1 MTRRRLVGIALFG
14 WLCAAAAPT
23 VTAQASPSVEMRFG
37 VRVPLRG
44 GDTLHATLYL
54 PRQRTRRLPLIV
66 TMTPYTSDTYH
77 ARAAWYA
84 RHGYLFAVV
93 DVRGRGNSTG
103 RFAPFVHDATDG
115 YDAVEW
121 LARLPECDG
130 QVGMWGGSYG
140 GFAQWATAGQR
151 PPSLRT
157 IVPAAAVHPGFD
169 FPTLRGITF
178 LSSIR
183 WLAETGGRTAN
194 NRWGEDDAFWNDAVM
209 ELHRQD
215 RSLRSLDTLSGFPSA
230 TFQQWLDHPTADAWW
245 AGTVP
250 SATQLAQLDI
260 PVLTITGYYDVDQPG
275 ALRFYHA
282 HRAAAPQARHH
293 LLLGPWDH
301 SGTRTPQAR
310 FSGVVMGPRSVLPL
324 DSLLL
329 GWYDHVMRGAPLPT
343 ALRAP
348 IRYYRTNSDRWSTSA
363 TLEQI
368 TRAHT
373 DYVLAAPMAAQRGR
387 LLPHTPGNPVP
398 AWTAT
403 IAYDP
408 ADSARFLRDSRT
420 NYYDYGSA
428 ARIDRLGTEAL
439 RFETPPLRTALA
451 LAGRAR
457 LAVTAHGNVGSADL
471 AMDLYVVRP
480 DGSTIWLT
488 GDMQRITFVGDT
500 ARRIDFESLNIFER
514 TVRRGDRLRL
524 VVTTP
529 HLAIFAPN
537 FSGDGAIDAQR
548 PTTSRSVR
556 LDLRHERLAP
566 ALLSLPIARP

>member
-1 MTRRRLVGIALFG
+1 
-14 WLCAAAAPT
+14 
-23 VTAQASPSVEMRFG
+23 
-37 VRVPLRG
+37 
-44 GDTLHATLYL
+44 
-54 PRQRTRRLPLIV
+54 
-66 TMTPYTSDTYH
+66 
-77 ARAAWYA
+77 
-84 RHGYLFAVV
+84 
-93 DVRGRGNSTG
+93 
-103 RFAPFVHDATDG
+103 
-115 YDAVEW
+115 
-121 LARLPECDG
+121 
-130 QVGMWGGSYG
+130 
-140 GFAQWATAGQR
+140 
-151 PPSLRT
+151 
-157 IVPAAAVHPGFD
+157 
-169 FPTLRGITF
+169 
-178 LSSIR
+178 
-183 WLAETGGRTAN
+183 
-194 NRWGEDDAFWNDAVM
+194 
-209 ELHRQD
+209 
-215 RSLRSLDTLSGFPSA
+215 
-230 TFQQWLDHPTADAWW
+230 
-245 AGTVP
+245 
-250 SATQLAQLDI
+250 
-260 PVLTITGYYDVDQPG
+260 
-275 ALRFYHA
+275 
-282 HRAAAPQARHH
+282 
-293 LLLGPWDH
+293 
-301 SGTRTPQAR
+301 
-310 FSGVVMGPRSVLPL
+310 
-324 DSLLL
+324 
-329 GWYDHVMRGAPLPT
+329 
-343 ALRAP
+343 
-348 IRYYRTNSDRWSTSA
+348 
-363 TLEQI
+363 
-368 TRAHT
+368 
-373 DYVLAAPMAAQRGR
+373 MAAQRGR